1 MFAYVARR
9 LVLFVPTL
17 IAMSFVAF
25 SILTL
30 APGDPLTRYEQALQQ
45 TYNYSP
51 ESAKERTDLLRE
63 RYGIDQPFLKR
74 YATWLGQF
82 ATGDFGVSFDN
93 FKPVG
98 ELIGPR
104 LAYSMVISMSA
115 FVFMYVVGVPIGI
128 WTAYRQ
134 YGIADYAAS
143 VGSFLGLSIP
153 DFFLALL
160 VLVALVVWFNVPP
173 PQGLFSPEFIDA
185 PWSVAKLLDM
195 LRGLVLPVLI
205 IGSQGLAKIVRI
217 TRANMLDVLEESY
230 VRTARAKGLTEARV
244 VFRHAFRVAA
254 NPLISLFGTQFPN
267 VLSGEIVVSIVLGL
281 PTLGPLLLQS
291 LLSLDM
297 FVSTTILMMQGA
309 LLLVGNLLAD
319 ILLAATDPRIR
330 LR

>member
-1 MFAYVARR
+1 MATYILRR
-9 LVLFVPTL
+9 LILFVPTL
-17 IAMSFVAF
+17 LAMSLVVFA
-25 SILTL
+25 ILAL
-30 APGDPLTRYEQALQQ
+30 APGDPLTRYEQALQT
-45 TYNYSP
+45 TYNYSA
-51 ESAKERTDLLRE
+51 EAAQQRTDLLRE
-63 RYGIDQPFLKR
+63 RYGIDQPFLGR
-74 YATWLGQF
+74 YATWVGQF
-82 ATGDFGVSFDN
+82 VTGDFGVSFEN
-93 FKPVG
+93 FQPVAD
-98 ELIGPR
+98 LVGPR
-104 LAYSMVISMSA
+104 LLYSLVISLSA

-134 YGIADYAAS
+134 YGVTDYVAS

-160 VLVALVVWFNVPP
+160 VLVALYVWFNVPP
-173 PQGLFSPEFIDA
+173 PQGLFSPEFVDA
-185 PWSVAKLLDM
+185 PWTLDKV
-195 LRGLVLPVLI
+195 LDLIRGLILPVLI

-217 TRANMLDVLEESY
+217 TRSNMLDILEESY
-230 VRTARAKGLTEARV
+230 IRTARAKGLREWRV
-244 VFRHAFRVAA
+244 IVRHAFRVAA

-319 ILLAATDPRIR
+319 ILLATTDPRIR